1 MKINKTKL
9 YATALAEVLAK
20 KGINEEKVT
29 KNFAKLLVREG
40 LEKKS
45 KEILELAQDL
55 ILAKQGKKKITLE
68 TARKMTA
75 QQKKIAEGFAKNGDV
90 IKEKINPELIAGIK
104 IIINN
109 SKQFDG
115 SMKSKLRN
123 IF

>member
-45 KEILELAQDL
+45 KEIFELAQDL

-68 TARKMTA
+68 TARKMTL
-75 QQKKIAEGFAKNGDV
+75 QQKKIAEGFAKSGDV

-115 SMKSKLRN
+115 SMKSKLQN

>member
-1 MKINKTKL
+1 M
-9 YATALAEVLAK
+9 
-20 KGINEEKVT
+20 
-29 KNFAKLLVREG
+29 
-40 LEKKS
+40 
-45 KEILELAQDL
+45 ELAQDL

-68 TARKMTA
+68 TARKMTL
-75 QQKKIAEGFAKNGDV
+75 QQKKIAEGFAKSGDV